1 MQTLL
6 VALGGIVA
14 AGEAALVARDRVLV
28 RLDAAVGRGAER
40 AQLGVVLLAE
50 SRPRLFPAQRQVRGR
65 HDLDEVHVVEV
76 DVVGLLVGAVE
87 RVHVVVGPGEVLGA
101 ELLVQ
106 GVGQLGAE
114 AEVVDDVGEGV
125 LGRRVPVV
133 LEVVHVHVAVAE
145 AAAGG
150 DVEVADDLVHAQAAF
165 DAAALAALLVET
177 LRVVFA
183 LALLDT
189 LAVAERPGGLRI
201 RLLDLLAGVAA
212 SGLLRVAGGVRAV
225 ARAAVVGVEVEG
237 CLVRRMP

>member
-14 AGEAALVARDRVLV
+14 AGKAALVARDRVLV

-65 HDLDEVHVVEV
+65 HNLDEVHVVEV
-76 DVVGLLVGAVE
+76 DLVGLLVGAVE
-87 RVHVVVGPGEVLGA
+87 RVQVVVGPGEVIGA

-183 LALLDT
+183 LALLDA
-189 LAVAERPGGLRI
+189 LAIAERPGGLGI

-212 SGLLRVAGGVRAV
+212 SGLLRVAGGIRAV
-225 ARAAVVGVEVEG
+225 ARAAVVGVEVES